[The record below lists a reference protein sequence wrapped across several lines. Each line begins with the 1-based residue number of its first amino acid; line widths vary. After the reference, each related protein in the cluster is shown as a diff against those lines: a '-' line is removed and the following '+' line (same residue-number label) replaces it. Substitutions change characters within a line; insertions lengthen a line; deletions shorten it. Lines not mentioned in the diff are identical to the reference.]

1 MAPPL
6 PAAVRVHIHAPGARP
21 PRGEWR
27 GGGTGTAPP
36 PVPVAWAPLSP
47 QRGRLG
53 AGSVPR
59 STRAG
64 FPAASHWGG
73 GGLRAPGGARAP
85 SRGSA
90 PHSSLRG
97 AAACGP
103 GSRESGLRRERESGV
118 ASWLCTAQL
127 LTSAAS
133 PPASR
138 CPPLRAV
145 PPVLV
150 FPLLPLRLSVTA
162 TWTSPGLKVRPART
176 QSDPLRLHASRWLSG
191 FLPGHAEARSFP
203 GVSRPSPLA
212 GTVFVTVWFK
222 TKIRMWLSDTAPV
235 PRVLPCSYHDGDGLT
250 CKQAPA
256 FFLNRKWQVLGCP
269 HKRHAYQDARNKPSR
284 DSGRHGHRSS
294 SWGCSS

>member
-222 TKIRMWLSDTAPV
+222 TKLEDRVAYFIDEAPETE
-235 PRVLPCSYHDGDGLT
+235 PRQKTNVGTQSGCGSQTLLQCHV
-250 CKQAPA
+250 CCHAPTMM
-256 FFLNRKWQVLGCP
+256 VM
-269 HKRHAYQDARNKPSR
+269 D
-284 DSGRHGHRSS
+284 
-294 SWGCSS
+294 